1 MGGMAGN
8 EATWPAV
15 SYEERMWE
23 PAADVRDSF
32 SAHRA
37 VSGPYRASVPPFIAP
52 APVTLAPE
60 TLARVSDAAADLIR
74 LDAELGGRDSA
85 LPALLLR
92 AECTASSAIERVT
105 ATAEAIM
112 LAGID
117 ESLEPAARQ
126 IVSHVRA
133 DEVALGLAGG
143 LTEDAIVQIQRT
155 LMASSRPDRR
165 GRWRDQQVWIGGG
178 SLGPQRASFVPPHQS
193 RVPQLM
199 TDLVAFIRR
208 SDVPALAQVAVAHAQ
223 YETIHPF
230 LEVNGRTGR
239 ALMQAMLRRAD
250 ITRGVVIP
258 VSAGLLQDTAE
269 YFDALTRYR
278 AGHIDPI
285 VDAFATAAH
294 TAVASSRVLMDDL
307 DAVRESWRSRATARQ
322 GSAARRLLEL
332 LERQPVITS
341 RLAVSYL
348 GVTAPNALIAIDRL
362 VDDGILTQIGS
373 GRRNR
378 TWAARDVLEAVDA
391 LAERARRQR

>member
-1 MGGMAGN
+1 MTGN
-8 EATWPAV
+8 VAAWPAV
-15 SYEERMWE
+15 SYEERTWE

-37 VSGPYRASVPPFIAP
+37 VSGPYRASVPPLIAS
-52 APVTLAPE
+52 APLSVAPQ
-60 TLARVSDAAADLIR
+60 TLARASDAAADLIR
-74 LDAELGGRDSA
+74 LDAELGARDSA
-85 LPALLLR
+85 MPALLLR
-92 AECTASSAIERVT
+92 AECAASSAIERVT
-105 ATAEAIM
+105 APAEAIM

-133 DEVALGLAGG
+133 DEVALALAGS

-155 LMASSRPDRR
+155 LMASTRPDRR

-193 RVPQLM
+193 RVPELM
-199 TDLVAFIRR
+199 SDLITFIRR
-208 SDVPALAQVAVAHAQ
+208 TDIPALALIAIAHAQ

-250 ITRGVVIP
+250 LTRNVVIP

-285 VDAFATAAH
+285 VDVFATAAH

-307 DAVRESWRSRATARQ
+307 DAVREAWEARATSRQ
-322 GSAARRLLEL
+322 GSAARRLMEL
-332 LERQPVITS
+332 LRGQPVITS
-341 RLAVSYL
+341 RLAVAHL

-362 VDDGILTQIGS
+362 VEDGILTQIGA

-378 TWAARDVLEAVDA
+378 TWAARDVLQALDA